1 MSYGILNGTEMI
13 AKFIAP
19 LTVKSNQPV
28 FSSDTLSL
36 SRVSVKRN
44 VQRWEIDANLEPL
57 VGTANDLFAHLVT
70 KGSSESFKIK
80 MPQNYGAQLQI
91 EKPLEITATLN
102 KENGNVFTVVTPS
115 NFNYVSVLNKSIIG
129 VGIITSTD
137 AVAKTLTVTTLIP
150 GNPGHSKPKSYFIDS
165 ETELTVGAALAGVTS
180 LPIVSNTNKKLPV
193 GLFITFGIDPK
204 VYMVVSHTTSLVIFP
219 ELRLPITTTTAV
231 KYTEVEMNAKYDTDV
246 ISGMVYSDGIMMTT
260 GQVKLIEAL

>member
-1 MSYGILNGTEMI
+1 MSYGILNGTALI
-13 AKFIAP
+13 AKFTVP

-80 MPQNYGAQLQI
+80 MPQNYGAELQM
-91 EKPLEITATLN
+91 EKPLEIKATLN
-102 KENGNVFTVVTPS
+102 KEVENRFTVVSPS
-115 NFNYVSVLNKSIIG
+115 VFNFDSVLLKNIIG
-129 VGIITSTD
+129 VGQITSVD
-137 AVAKTLTVTTLIP
+137 PILRTLTVPNLIP
-150 GNPGHSKPKSYFIDS
+150 GNPSHSKATTYYIES
-165 ETELTVGAALAGVTS
+165 ETTFTVGAALAGVS
-180 LPIVSNTNKKLPV
+180 SIPIVKDVNKKLPA
-193 GLFITFGIDPK
+193 GLFITFAGDLK
-204 VYMVVSHTTSLVIFP
+204 VYMVISHTTTLNIFP
-219 ELRLPITTTTAV
+219 ELRLPIIGETV
-231 KYTEVEMNAKYDTDV
+231 VYFNDVEMTVKYDTDV

>member
-13 AKFIAP
+13 AKFIVP

-91 EKPLEITATLN
+91 EKPLEIKASLV
-102 KENGNVFTVVTPS
+102 GNSFTVVSPS
-115 NFNYVSVLNKSIIG
+115 VFNFDSVLLKNIIG
-129 VGIITSTD
+129 VGQITSVD
-137 AVAKTLTVTTLIP
+137 PILRTLTVPNLIP
-150 GNPGHSKPKSYFIDS
+150 GIPSHSAARSYYIES
-165 ETELTVGAALAGVTS
+165 ETTLTVGIASAGAVA
-180 LPIVSNTNKKLPV
+180 LPIVSNVNKKLPA
-193 GLFITFGIDPK
+193 GTFVTFTGDLK
-204 VYMVVSHTTSLVIFP
+204 VYMVTSHTTTLNIFP
-219 ELRLPITTTTAV
+219 ALRLPIAATTVVYFTD
-231 KYTEVEMNAKYDTDV
+231 VEMTVKYDTDV
-246 ISGMVYSDGIMMTT
+246 ISGMVYSDGILMTT